1 MANSFPALNE
11 DVFAYVEKVSQ
22 LPKVKQA
29 LDIALRDVQRAMDEQ
44 VELCE
49 IPAPTFKEEKRAAS
63 MLERMKAYGL
73 TDVHIDEVGNV
84 IGVRKGVQENGPVL
98 VLGAHMDSVF
108 PEGTDVTVRKEGNCY
123 IAPGIGDNCTGLRTI
138 LQILRCLQEAQI
150 QTKGDIWFVGT
161 VGEEGNG
168 DIRGAKHVVKSYPID
183 GFIAVDNTDV
193 TRILFGG
200 TGSHRWR
207 VTINGLGG
215 HSWADYG
222 KMPSAIHAMARAIAK
237 FVDWCPAAD
246 PKTSWTVGTIKG
258 GTSVN
263 AIAASCSVDIDMRST
278 DNDSL
283 ETQEALILSKFD
295 EAVAE
300 ENASWKI
307 DDPKYCLS
315 VTKEM
320 IGNRPAGTRP
330 DDCPVLQA
338 SRSAQKLLGIE
349 MSSYV
354 RSSTDANAPMG
365 AGIPSTCLGTGGRGV
380 NTHNFKE
387 YFEMVDTHLGPQLI
401 MLTSLALVGLENEE
415 PLLPKRAI

>member
-1 MANSFPALNE
+1 M
-11 DVFAYVEKVSQ
+11 
-22 LPKVKQA
+22 
-29 LDIALRDVQRAMDEQ
+29 
-44 VELCE
+44 
-49 IPAPTFKEEKRAAS
+49 
-63 MLERMKAYGL
+63 
-73 TDVHIDEVGNV
+73 
-84 IGVRKGVQENGPVL
+84 
-98 VLGAHMDSVF
+98 
-108 PEGTDVTVRKEGNCY
+108 
-123 IAPGIGDNCTGLRTI
+123 
-138 LQILRCLQEAQI
+138 QILRSLEEAQI

-168 DIRGAKHVVKSYPID
+168 DIRGSKHIVKNYPID
-183 GFIAVDNTDV
+183 GFIAVDATDV
-193 TRILFGG
+193 GRILYGA

-207 VTINGLGG
+207 VTIKGLGG
-215 HSWADYG
+215 HSWAEYG
-222 KMPSAIHAMARAIAK
+222 KTPSAIHAMARAIAK
-237 FVDWCPAAD
+237 FADLRPAAD

-263 AIAASCSVDIDMRST
+263 SIAGVCSVDIDMRST
-278 DNDSL
+278 DNDCL
-283 ETQEALILSKFD
+283 NAEEAFILSKFD

-300 ENASWKI
+300 ENASWSI
-307 DDPKYCLS
+307 DEDDRFLS

-349 MSSYV
+349 LTSYV

-380 NTHNFKE
+380 HAHNLKE

-401 MLTSLALVGLENEE
+401 MLTSLALVGLEDEE
-415 PLLPKRAI
+415 PLLPKRA

>member
-1 MANSFPALNE
+1 MANQYPALSE
-11 DVFAYVEKVSQ
+11 QVFAQVDKVFQ
-22 LPKVKQA
+22 MPKVQKA
-29 LDIALRDVQRAMDEQ
+29 LEIAKRDVQLAMDEQ

-49 IPAPTFKEEKRAAS
+49 IPSPTFHEEKRAAE
-63 MLERMKAYGL
+63 MVKRLKAYGL
-73 TDVHIDEVGNV
+73 TDVYIDEIGNV
-84 IGVRKGVQENGPVL
+84 IGVRKGVQADGPVL

-108 PEGTDVTVRKEGNCY
+108 PEGTDVTVRREGNRY

-138 LQILRCLQEAQI
+138 LQILRSLEEADI

-168 DIRGAKHVVKSYPID
+168 DIRGSKHIVKNDPID

-222 KMPSAIHAMARAIAK
+222 KIPSAIHAMARAIAK
-237 FVDWCPAAD
+237 FVDLRPAAD

-263 AIAASCSVDIDMRST
+263 SIAGSCSVDIDMRST
-278 DNDSL
+278 ENESL
-283 ETQEALILSKFD
+283 EAIEAQILSKFE

-300 ENASWKI
+300 ENASWAVK
-307 DDPKYCLS
+307 DDSYLLT

-330 DDCPVLQA
+330 DDCPVLQV

-380 NTHNFKE
+380 HTHNLKE

-401 MLTSLALVGLENEE
+401 MLTSLALVGLEDEA
-415 PLLPKRAI
+415 PLLPKRA